1 MLKYEEYILEKKI
14 YDLILESKIEFS
26 KNFINILN
34 SINSPISK
42 EILKLQGEDKNVTQN
57 YLDVDSKN
65 PDSVTFLQDNR
76 AQRILDQYKD
86 IWIVTNSTKVL
97 KFDSFSS
104 ESSKNQNQKIYDLI
118 GLSMSDVVKL
128 ENRTEVKMIK
138 EVVSESTGRTYC
150 HIETISEPIRKMVI
164 NKEGLTHKSPDY
176 QTLWTQNGRN
186 SIGVGRIVRRLLQL
200 TGKKFTDA
208 DIEKFV
214 NDWKSSIDIM
224 NNAFLKFDVV
234 KGDDIH
240 YWYKSKHSVMDGT
253 LGNSCMIDKPTDCH
267 YIYTEN
273 PDVVS
278 LVILYDDNGTIQN
291 GKYKSDKI
299 QGRALLWKTNE
310 GDMFMDKIYYV
321 RDEQKELFKKFS
333 ESQGW
338 WSKRANGGAS
348 EFDVEQGEQIKRN
361 VKYTVTLKEWA
372 WGFPYMDSL
381 VYFND
386 NTGVVSNDDEDH
398 TTFIQETWEHWDEDY
413 REDDD
418 D

>member
-1 MLKYEEYILEKKI
+1 MLKYEEYILEKKL
-14 YDLILESKIEFS
+14 YELILESKIEFS
-26 KNFINILN
+26 KNFINILKT
-34 SINSPISK
+34 IKSPISD

-57 YLDVDSKN
+57 YLDVDLKE

-86 IWIVTNSTKVL
+86 IWSITNNVKVL

-104 ESSKNQNQKIYDLI
+104 DSSMNQNKKIYDLI
-118 GLSMSDVVKL
+118 GVDMSDVVKL
-128 ENRTEVKMIK
+128 ENRTDVKLIRQII
-138 EVVSESTGRTYC
+138 SESTGRTYC
-150 HIETISEPIRKMVI
+150 YVETISEPTKKMVI

-176 QTLWTQNGRN
+176 QTLWTQSSRN
-186 SIGVGRIVRRLLQL
+186 TIGVGRIIRKLLQIS
-200 TGKKFTDA
+200 GKSFSSS

-240 YWYKSKHSVMDGT
+240 YWYKSKNTVMEGT

-278 LVILYDDNGTIQN
+278 MVVLYDDDGTILN
-291 GKYKSDKI
+291 GKYKSNRI

-310 GDMFMDKIYYV
+310 GDIFMDKIYYV
-321 RDEQKELFKKFS
+321 LDSQKELFKKFA

-338 WSKRANGGAS
+338 WSKRENNGNCV
-348 EFDVEQGEQIKRN
+348 FDVIKGEEIKSR
-361 VKYTVTLKEWA
+361 VTYTVTLREWD

-381 VYFND
+381 IYFNERSGVISNSDD
-386 NTGVVSNDDEDH
+386 NYTKE
-398 TTFIQETWEHWDEDY
+398 IQETWSHYDEDY
-413 REDDD
+413 QDDD
-418 D
+418 N

>member
-1 MLKYEEYILEKKI
+1 MLKYEEYILEKKL
-14 YDLILESKIEFS
+14 YELILESKIEFS
-26 KNFINILN
+26 KNFINILKT
-34 SINSPISK
+34 IKSPISD
-42 EILKLQGEDKNVTQN
+42 EILKLKGEDKNVTQN
-57 YLDVDSKN
+57 YLDVDLKE

-86 IWIVTNSTKVL
+86 IWSITNNVKVL

-104 ESSKNQNQKIYDLI
+104 DSSMNQNKKIYDLI
-118 GLSMSDVVKL
+118 GVDMSDVVKL
-128 ENRTEVKMIK
+128 ENRTDVKLIR
-138 EVVSESTGRTYC
+138 EIISESTGRTYC
-150 HIETISEPIRKMVI
+150 YVETISEPTKKMVI

-176 QTLWTQNGRN
+176 QTLWTQSSRN
-186 SIGVGRIVRRLLQL
+186 TIGVGRIIRKLLQIS
-200 TGKKFTDA
+200 GKSFSSS

-240 YWYKSKHSVMDGT
+240 YWYKSKNTVMEGT

-278 LVILYDDNGTIQN
+278 MVVLYDDDGTILN
-291 GKYKSDKI
+291 GKYKSNRI

-310 GDMFMDKIYYV
+310 GDIFMDKIYYV
-321 RDEQKELFKKFS
+321 LDSQKELFKKFA

-338 WSKRANGGAS
+338 WSKRENNGNCV
-348 EFDVEQGEQIKRN
+348 FDVIKGEEIKSR
-361 VKYTVTLKEWA
+361 VTYTVTLREWD

-381 VYFND
+381 IYFNERSGVISNSDD
-386 NTGVVSNDDEDH
+386 NYTKE
-398 TTFIQETWEHWDEDY
+398 IQETWNHYDEDY
-413 REDDD
+413 QDDD
-418 D
+418 N

>member
-1 MLKYEEYILEKKI
+1 MLKYEEYILEKKL
-14 YDLILESKIEFS
+14 YELILESKIEFS
-26 KNFINILN
+26 KNFINILKT
-34 SINSPISK
+34 IKSPISD

-57 YLDVDSKN
+57 YLDVDLKE

-86 IWIVTNSTKVL
+86 IWSITNNVKVL

-104 ESSKNQNQKIYDLI
+104 DSSMNQNKKIYDLI
-118 GLSMSDVVKL
+118 GVDMSDVVKL
-128 ENRTEVKMIK
+128 ENRTDVKLIK
-138 EVVSESTGRTYC
+138 EIISESTGRTYC
-150 HIETISEPIRKMVI
+150 YVETISEPTKKMVI

-176 QTLWTQNGRN
+176 QTLWTQSSRN
-186 SIGVGRIVRRLLQL
+186 TIGVGRIIRKLLQIS
-200 TGKKFTDA
+200 GKSFSSS

-240 YWYKSKHSVMDGT
+240 YWYKSKNTVMEGT

-278 LVILYDDNGTIQN
+278 MVVLYDDDGTILN
-291 GKYKSDKI
+291 GKYKSNRI

-310 GDMFMDKIYYV
+310 GDIFMDKIYYV
-321 RDEQKELFKKFS
+321 LDSQKELFKKFA

-338 WSKRANGGAS
+338 WSKRENNGNCV
-348 EFDVEQGEQIKRN
+348 FDVIKGEEIKSR
-361 VKYTVTLKEWA
+361 VTYTVTLREWD

-381 VYFND
+381 IYFNERSGVISNSDD
-386 NTGVVSNDDEDH
+386 NYTKE
-398 TTFIQETWEHWDEDY
+398 IQETWSHYDEDY
-413 REDDD
+413 QDDD
-418 D
+418 N

>member
-1 MLKYEEYILEKKI
+1 MLKYEEYILEKKL
-14 YDLILESKIEFS
+14 YELILESKIEFS
-26 KNFINILN
+26 KNFINILKT
-34 SINSPISK
+34 IKSPISD

-57 YLDVDSKN
+57 YLDVDLKE

-86 IWIVTNSTKVL
+86 IWSITNNVKVL

-104 ESSKNQNQKIYDLI
+104 DSSMNQNKKIYDLI
-118 GLSMSDVVKL
+118 GVDMSDVVKL
-128 ENRTEVKMIK
+128 ENRTDVKLIR
-138 EVVSESTGRTYC
+138 EIISESTGRTYC
-150 HIETISEPIRKMVI
+150 YVETISEPTKKMVI

-176 QTLWTQNGRN
+176 QTLWTQSSRN
-186 SIGVGRIVRRLLQL
+186 TIGVGRIIRKLLQIS
-200 TGKKFTDA
+200 GKSFSSS

-240 YWYKSKHSVMDGT
+240 YWYKSKNTVMEGT

-278 LVILYDDNGTIQN
+278 MVVLYDDDGTILN
-291 GKYKSDKI
+291 GKYKSNRI

-310 GDMFMDKIYYV
+310 GDIFMDKIYYV
-321 RDEQKELFKKFS
+321 LDSQKELFKKFA

-338 WSKRANGGAS
+338 WSKRENNGNCV
-348 EFDVEQGEQIKRN
+348 FDVIKGEEIKSR
-361 VKYTVTLKEWA
+361 VTYTVTLREWD

-381 VYFND
+381 IYFNERSGVISNSDD
-386 NTGVVSNDDEDH
+386 NYTKE
-398 TTFIQETWEHWDEDY
+398 IQETWSHYDEDY
-413 REDDD
+413 QDDD
-418 D
+418 N

>member
-1 MLKYEEYILEKKI
+1 MLKYEEYILEKKL
-14 YDLILESKIEFS
+14 YELILESKIEFS
-26 KNFINILN
+26 KNFINILKT
-34 SINSPISK
+34 IKSPISD

-57 YLDVDSKN
+57 YLDVDLKE

-86 IWIVTNSTKVL
+86 IWSITNNVKVL

-104 ESSKNQNQKIYDLI
+104 DSSMNQNKKIYDLI
-118 GLSMSDVVKL
+118 GVDMSDVVKL
-128 ENRTEVKMIK
+128 ENRTDVKLIR
-138 EVVSESTGRTYC
+138 EIISESTGRTYC
-150 HIETISEPIRKMVI
+150 YVETISEPTKKMVI

-176 QTLWTQNGRN
+176 QTLWTQSSRN
-186 SIGVGRIVRRLLQL
+186 TIGVGRIIRKLLQIS
-200 TGKKFTDA
+200 GKSFSSS

-240 YWYKSKHSVMDGT
+240 YWYKSKNTVMEGT

-278 LVILYDDNGTIQN
+278 MVVLYDDDGTILN
-291 GKYKSDKI
+291 GKYKSNRI

-310 GDMFMDKIYYV
+310 GDIFMDKIYYV
-321 RDEQKELFKKFS
+321 LDSQKELFKKFA

-338 WSKRANGGAS
+338 WSKRENNGNCV
-348 EFDVEQGEQIKRN
+348 FDVIKGEEIKSR
-361 VKYTVTLKEWA
+361 VTYTVTLREWD

-381 VYFND
+381 IYFNERSGVISNADD
-386 NTGVVSNDDEDH
+386 NYTKE
-398 TTFIQETWEHWDEDY
+398 IQETWSHYDEDY
-413 REDDD
+413 QDDD
-418 D
+418 N

>member
-1 MLKYEEYILEKKI
+1 MLKYEEYILEKKL
-14 YDLILESKIEFS
+14 YELILESKIEFS
-26 KNFINILN
+26 KNFINILKT
-34 SINSPISK
+34 IKSPISD

-57 YLDVDSKN
+57 YLDVDLKE

-86 IWIVTNSTKVL
+86 IWSITNNVKVL

-104 ESSKNQNQKIYDLI
+104 DSSMNQNKKIYDLI
-118 GLSMSDVVKL
+118 GVDMSDVVKL
-128 ENRTEVKMIK
+128 ENRTDVKLIK
-138 EVVSESTGRTYC
+138 EIISESTGRTYC
-150 HIETISEPIRKMVI
+150 YVETISEPTKKMVI

-176 QTLWTQNGRN
+176 QTLWTQSSRN
-186 SIGVGRIVRRLLQL
+186 TIGVGRIIRKLLQIS
-200 TGKKFTDA
+200 GKSFSSS

-240 YWYKSKHSVMDGT
+240 YWYKSKNTVMEGT

-278 LVILYDDNGTIQN
+278 MVVLYDDDGTILN
-291 GKYKSDKI
+291 GKYKSNRI

-310 GDMFMDKIYYV
+310 GDIFMDKIYYV
-321 RDEQKELFKKFS
+321 LDSQKELFKKFA

-338 WSKRANGGAS
+338 WSKRENNGNCD
-348 EFDVEQGEQIKRN
+348 FDVIKGEEIKSR
-361 VKYTVTLKEWA
+361 VTYTVTLREWD

-381 VYFND
+381 IYFNERSGVISNSDD
-386 NTGVVSNDDEDH
+386 NYTKE
-398 TTFIQETWEHWDEDY
+398 IQETWNHYYEDY
-413 REDDD
+413 QDDD
-418 D
+418 N